1 MSETN
6 HWRRIKSAAASAGA
20 RRFPLLSYFFVALSR
35 SFFLSFFLTCPV
47 TVAAAAGCSGHSAP
61 RRVQQQGGTS
71 TIAQGSVRCQCM
83 ILLNAIAASDSQW
96 CEHSLTHS
104 FILLPHSL
112 YSLCSYQAIAIAH
125 SASFISSSPV
135 SLTRHSLPA
144 CLPLPARVRRRERRR
159 HFNSFTS

>member
-6 HWRRIKSAAASAGA
+6 HWRRIKSAAAGA
-20 RRFPLLSYFFVALSR
+20 RRFPLLLLLRCPLLV
-35 SFFLSFFLTCPV
+35 FLSFLTCPV

-61 RRVQQQGGTS
+61 RRVQQQQGGTS
-71 TIAQGSVRCQCM
+71 AQGSVRCQCM

-135 SLTRHSLPA
+135 SLTRHCLPA